1 MPKPLRIKAEDEVKE
16 AARVSAGGLAHYM
29 AAQ

>member
-1 MPKPLRIKAEDEVKE
+1 MRKALGNKAEDEVKDD
-16 AARVSAGGLAHYM
+16 ASLSAGRLTHYM